1 MSAPAATAL
10 AGIADELRQLAQ
22 HVTGLV
28 QVQQTAW
35 QELAE
40 AAEGM
45 RSELDEARQSLQ
57 ERAGELGDRAGTLAE
72 ADIAE
77 ELEAAETALGA
88 LDGTLD
94 KEMANAFSAT
104 LSRFSDSFG
113 GAHDALQDGV
123 QRSAAELNTAVAERA
138 ERLADN
144 AAARFSQGVEQEAR
158 ALFRQVEQDMCREI
172 ADNVVLTQAS
182 VAIMGAVGPL
192 VPQLVALRA
201 AVSVI
206 KAALQLARGGF

>member
-40 AAEGM
+40 AAEEM
-45 RSELDEARQSLQ
+45 RSQLGEARQSLQ
-57 ERAGELGDRAGTLAE
+57 ERAGELGDRGEALAE

-94 KEMANAFSAT
+94 KEMGNAFSAT

-113 GAHDALQDGV
+113 DAHDALQAGV
-123 QRSAAELNTAVAERA
+123 QRSAATLNTAVAERA

-158 ALFRQVEQDMCREI
+158 ALFRQAEQDMCREI